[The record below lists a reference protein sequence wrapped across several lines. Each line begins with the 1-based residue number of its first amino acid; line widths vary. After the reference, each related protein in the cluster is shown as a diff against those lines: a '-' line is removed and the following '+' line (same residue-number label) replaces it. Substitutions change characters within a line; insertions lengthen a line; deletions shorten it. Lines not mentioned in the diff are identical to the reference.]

1 MFRRFLILL
10 LFPLFFSGCGSES
23 SNEKL
28 SATVRQTLGLLQENP
43 QFVMYMSFKNM
54 RQTDF
59 WKTYVSDSI
68 IKAESDLGGM
78 LSVFKNA
85 TDASISNGLDEI
97 YLSNSWE
104 GENSFV
110 LRGSFNRDKLKS
122 YAQTDT
128 NLYKETFDD
137 GVTVYSHREK
147 NLIFFLKDN
156 GTICASN
163 FPSRIKEMREIK
175 DTSKS
180 GILKNPE
187 VLTAIENSHFK
198 SSFWLVSTEPSFIRG
213 IFSNFIE
220 SKSKDFSDTSAF
232 EIDTNKIKSS
242 QQQDTVN
249 KQEIFLKNISKAI
262 KSISLSGKM
271 SSDLKITVQFG
282 FPDEGNAQNFSK
294 MLTGMIALS
303 KLAASATKS
312 ENTPGLKIIENM
324 KIDYENTQTRIFI
337 EISKD
342 NIEAFRGYNFMN
354 PPK

>member
-1 MFRRFLILL
+1 MLRRFLIFI
-10 LFPLFFSGCGSES
+10 LFPLFLFGCGNDS

-28 SATVRQTLGLLQENP
+28 TATVRQTLSLLQENP

-68 IKAESDLGGM
+68 IKAESELGGM
-78 LSVFKNA
+78 LNVFKNA

-97 YLSNSWE
+97 YISNSWE

-110 LRGSFNRDKLKS
+110 LRGSFNKDKLKS
-122 YAQTDT
+122 YAESDT

-137 GVTVYSHREK
+137 GITVYSHREK
-147 NLIFFLKDN
+147 NLFFFLKDN

-163 FPSRIKEMREIK
+163 FPSRIKEMRDVK
-175 DTSKS
+175 DTSQT

-187 VLTAIENSHFK
+187 VLSAIENSYFK
-198 SSFWLVSTEPSFIRG
+198 NSFWLVSTESSFIRG

-220 SKSKDFSDTSAF
+220 SKSKSYPDTSSF

-242 QQQDTVN
+242 GQDTVN
-249 KQEIFLKNISKAI
+249 KQDIMLRNLSKAV
-262 KSISLSGKM
+262 KSVCLSGKM
-271 SSDLKITVQFG
+271 SSDLKVTVQFG
-282 FPDEGNAQNFSK
+282 FPDETNALNFSK
-294 MLTGMIALS
+294 MLSGMIALS
-303 KLAASATKS
+303 KLAASATKN
-312 ENTPGLKIIENM
+312 ENAPGMKIIENM
-324 KIDYENTQTRIFI
+324 KIDYEKNQTRIFL
-337 EISKD
+337 EITKD
-342 NIEAFRGYNFMN
+342 NIEAFRSYNFMN